1 MKVTGLTIGKFMN
14 PEKNLQELGLTLPQP
29 PAAAGAY
36 VPAVRTGNLLYL
48 AGTLPM
54 RDGKIVYGGKVGQ
67 EINLVQAA
75 EAAQLCTLNALAN
88 AKAALGSLDA
98 RSKYWKVRAKVV
110 IVGATAAVPSG
121 EAGRGCNSGAGVVCA
136 GVAWAGA
143 VAGAGGV
150 ACPVCAAAARETN
163 RREAAKIRGRITGVI
178 LPSQGLARFATPLE
192 FLLRR

>member
-1 MKVTGLTIGKFMN
+1 VKVTGPIIGKFMN
-14 PEKNLQELGLTLPQP
+14 PEKKLQELGLTLPQP

-54 RDGKIVYGGKVGQ
+54 RDGKMVYAGKVGQ

-98 RSKYWKVRAKVV
+98 VVRVVMVNGFVNGIDGFSDSPKVLN
-110 IVGATAAVPSG
+110 GAS
-121 EAGRGCNSGAGVVCA
+121 
-136 GVAWAGA
+136 
-143 VAGAGGV
+143 
-150 ACPVCAAAARETN
+150 
-163 RREAAKIRGRITGVI
+163 
-178 LPSQGLARFATPLE
+178 E
-192 FLLRR
+192 FLLKVFGDAGKHARAAVSVNGLPLGAAVEVQIVLEVA

>member
-1 MKVTGLTIGKFMN
+1 MN
-14 PEKNLQELGLTLPQP
+14 PETKLQELGLTLPQP

-67 EINLVQAA
+67 EIDLVQAA

-98 RSKYWKVRAKVV
+98 VVRVVMVNGFVNGIDGFSDSPKVLN
-110 IVGATAAVPSG
+110 GAS
-121 EAGRGCNSGAGVVCA
+121 
-136 GVAWAGA
+136 
-143 VAGAGGV
+143 
-150 ACPVCAAAARETN
+150 
-163 RREAAKIRGRITGVI
+163 
-178 LPSQGLARFATPLE
+178 E
-192 FLLRR
+192 FLLKVFGDAGRHARAAVSVNGLPLGAAVEVQIVLEVR

>member
-1 MKVTGLTIGKFMN
+1 MKVIGPPIGKFMN

-54 RDGKIVYGGKVGQ
+54 RDGKMVYAGKVGQ

-98 RSKYWKVRAKVV
+98 VVRVVMVNGFVNGIDGFSDSPKVLN
-110 IVGATAAVPSG
+110 GAS
-121 EAGRGCNSGAGVVCA
+121 
-136 GVAWAGA
+136 
-143 VAGAGGV
+143 
-150 ACPVCAAAARETN
+150 
-163 RREAAKIRGRITGVI
+163 
-178 LPSQGLARFATPLE
+178 E
-192 FLLRR
+192 FLLKVFGDAGKHARAAVSVNGLPLGAAVEVQIVLEVR

>member
-1 MKVTGLTIGKFMN
+1 MKVIGLVIGKFMN
-14 PEKNLQELGLTLPQP
+14 PEKNIQELGLTLPQP

-98 RSKYWKVRAKVV
+98 VVRVVMVNGFVNGIDGFSDSPKVLN
-110 IVGATAAVPSG
+110 GAS
-121 EAGRGCNSGAGVVCA
+121 
-136 GVAWAGA
+136 
-143 VAGAGGV
+143 
-150 ACPVCAAAARETN
+150 
-163 RREAAKIRGRITGVI
+163 
-178 LPSQGLARFATPLE
+178 E
-192 FLLRR
+192 FLLKVFGDAGKHARAAVSVNGLPLGAAVEVQIVLEVR

>member
-1 MKVTGLTIGKFMN
+1 VKVIGPPIGKFMN

-54 RDGKIVYGGKVGQ
+54 RDGKIVYAGKVGQ

-98 RSKYWKVRAKVV
+98 VVRVVMVNGFVNGIDGFSDSPKVLN
-110 IVGATAAVPSG
+110 GAS
-121 EAGRGCNSGAGVVCA
+121 
-136 GVAWAGA
+136 
-143 VAGAGGV
+143 
-150 ACPVCAAAARETN
+150 
-163 RREAAKIRGRITGVI
+163 
-178 LPSQGLARFATPLE
+178 E
-192 FLLRR
+192 FLLKVFGDAGKHARAAVSVNGLPLGAAVEVQIVLEVR

>member
-1 MKVTGLTIGKFMN
+1 MN

-54 RDGKIVYGGKVGQ
+54 RDGKIVYNGKVGQ

-98 RSKYWKVRAKVV
+98 VVRVVMVNGFVNGIDGFSDSPKVLN
-110 IVGATAAVPSG
+110 GS
-121 EAGRGCNSGAGVVCA
+121 S
-136 GVAWAGA
+136 
-143 VAGAGGV
+143 
-150 ACPVCAAAARETN
+150 
-163 RREAAKIRGRITGVI
+163 
-178 LPSQGLARFATPLE
+178 E
-192 FLLRR
+192 FLLKVFGDAGKHARAAVSVNGLPLGAAVEVQIILEVR

>member
-1 MKVTGLTIGKFMN
+1 VKVIGLIIGKFMN
-14 PEKNLQELGLTLPQP
+14 PEKKLQELGLTLPQP

-54 RDGKIVYGGKVGQ
+54 RDGKIVYAGKVGQ

-98 RSKYWKVRAKVV
+98 VVRVVMVNGFVNGIDGFSESPKVLNGASELLLKVF
-110 IVGATAAVPSG
+110 GDAGKHARAAVSVNGLPL
-121 EAGRGCNSGAGVVCA
+121 GAAVEVQIVLE
-136 GVAWAGA
+136 VA
-143 VAGAGGV
+143 
-150 ACPVCAAAARETN
+150 
-163 RREAAKIRGRITGVI
+163 
-178 LPSQGLARFATPLE
+178 
-192 FLLRR
+192 